1 MHSRAELYRRRG
13 IQAQQHAAQANQPNI
28 KDAFEQ
34 VARDWFALAEQVEWL
49 EGHYRALGFGE
60 PRDRKPK
67 STRSGPQQATETG
80 RHAFEPTKMPANCGL
95 FVRER
100 ETPVRMGLHGGPGR
114 IRTSNQ
120 TVMSAPMWRHAYFDF
135 TEFLDG
141 TAVLTNEIAND
152 WRRSFPAIAS
162 TALRMCAGW

>member
-100 ETPVRMGLHGGPGR
+100 ETPVRMGLHGGGCTPD
-114 IRTSNQ
+114 RTS
-120 TVMSAPMWRHAYFDF
+120 PDF
-135 TEFLDG
+135 IDSGPLARFSRPIGKQIQWLAAKFPTQRNREFLEG
-141 TAVLTNEIAND
+141 
-152 WRRSFPAIAS
+152 
-162 TALRMCAGW
+162 

>member
-100 ETPVRMGLHGGPGR
+100 ETPVRMGLHGGGCTPD
-114 IRTSNQ
+114 RTSLIREFYRFRP
-120 TVMSAPMWRHAYFDF
+120 SGPIF
-135 TEFLDG
+135 TPNRLADSV
-141 TAVLTNEIAND
+141 AC
-152 WRRSFPAIAS
+152 S
-162 TALRMCAGW
+162 